1 MVEQTEQ
8 TVRQAPYIEARSEQL
23 LASLFGDPNAV
34 QEQGESDANFK
45 LRRFGRAGVGRD
57 IPAYEVAGFSPDQIA
72 AMQLARSGIG
82 GFAPFMNLGASTV
95 GQGVTT
101 ALSGAPLIQQGSQAL
116 TEADISQYF
125 NPYQNYVTD
134 EIRKQGEIA
143 RNKLAGAATK
153 GGVFGGSRFG
163 VAEGQLAG
171 DVAAKIGQA
180 QATGYAQALQA
191 AENAKKRMLYG
202 GQGLGSL
209 GTQIGQLGGAGV
221 GRDIPAYEVAG
232 FSPDQIAAMQL
243 ARSGIGGFAPFMNLG
258 ASTVGQGVTTALSGA
273 PLIQQGSQALTEA
286 DISQYF
292 NPYQNYVTDEIRK
305 QGEIARNKLAG
316 AATKGGVFGGS
327 RFGVAEGQLAGDV
340 AAKIGQAQAT
350 GYAQAL
356 QAAENAKKRMLY
368 GGQGLGSLGTQ
379 IGQLGGAQAGMGL
392 DFQKAGLTDINSL
405 LGIGALNQQLAQRGL
420 DAARMTEEARQ
431 LEPFTRL
438 GYASDILQGQPS
450 SYSTYTSRYGGGDQG
465 VSPFSQIAGLGLAGL
480 GAYNKG
486 LFG

>member
-45 LRRFGRAGVGRD
+45 LRRFGR
-57 IPAYEVAGFSPDQIA
+57 
-72 AMQLARSGIG
+72 
-82 GFAPFMNLGASTV
+82 
-95 GQGVTT
+95 
-101 ALSGAPLIQQGSQAL
+101 
-116 TEADISQYF
+116 
-125 NPYQNYVTD
+125 
-134 EIRKQGEIA
+134 
-143 RNKLAGAATK
+143 
-153 GGVFGGSRFG
+153 
-163 VAEGQLAG
+163 
-171 DVAAKIGQA
+171 
-180 QATGYAQALQA
+180 
-191 AENAKKRMLYG
+191 
-202 GQGLGSL
+202 
-209 GTQIGQLGGAGV
+209 AGV